1 MAIKLSDHFS
11 YKRLL
16 KFTLPSILMMIF
28 MSVYGIVDGIFVSN
42 FAGDAEFTALN
53 FIYPVIMIFSAPG
66 FMFGSGGSALI
77 SKTLGM
83 GDKKK
88 ANQIFSLVVYSTIV
102 CGIIFAIIG
111 LFSIKYIAMLMGAKG
126 TLLNNAV
133 KYATPIV
140 IALPVYM
147 LQLEFQTFFIT
158 AEKPK
163 LGFICTLCAG
173 LANIFLDFLCVGV
186 LGFGLVG
193 ASVATAVSQLVG
205 GIIPV
210 IYFSRK
216 NSSLLR
222 IGKPYFDFKALVK
235 ICTNGS
241 SELLSNVAMSLV
253 GMLYNIQLL
262 KYAGEGGVSAYGV
275 LSYVSMLFNAMF
287 IGFSIGTAPVI
298 GYHYGAKNNKELT
311 SLLKKSIVILLIT
324 SIAMFAIS
332 EATGG
337 IFANIF
343 VGNDLNTKEL
353 TIRGFTIFSFAFLFM
368 GFSIFLSSFFTA
380 LNDGFTSAM
389 ISFLRTIVFQ
399 VAAVIILPLILD
411 IDGIWISLVVAEFA
425 SIVVAIIFLFA
436 KKKKYNY

>member
-210 IYFSRK
+210 IYFFRK

>member
-1 MAIKLSDHFS
+1 MTIKLSDHFS

-173 LANIFLDFLCVGV
+173 LANIFLDFICVGV

-205 GIIPV
+205 GIIPI

>member
-173 LANIFLDFLCVGV
+173 LANIFLDFICVGV

-205 GIIPV
+205 GIIPI

-311 SLLKKSIVILLIT
+311 SLLKKSIVIVLIT

-353 TIRGFTIFSFAFLFM
+353 TIRGLTIFSFAFLFM
-368 GFSIFLSSFFTA
+368 GFSIFFSSFFTA

-389 ISFLRTIVFQ
+389 ISFLRTIIFQ
-399 VAAVIILPLILD
+399 VAAVIILPLIFD

-425 SIVVAIIFLFA
+425 SIVVAIIFLFT

>member
-1 MAIKLSDHFS
+1 MTIKLSDHFS

-205 GIIPV
+205 GIIPI

>member
-1 MAIKLSDHFS
+1 MTIKLSDHFS

-28 MSVYGIVDGIFVSN
+28 MSIYGIVDGIFVSN

-53 FIYPVIMIFSAPG
+53 FIYPVVMIFSAPG
-66 FMFGSGGSALI
+66 FMFGSGGSALV
-77 SKTLGM
+77 SKTLGT

-88 ANQIFSLVVYSTIV
+88 ANQIFSLVVYSTII

-111 LFSIKYIAMLMGAKG
+111 LFCIKYIAILMGAEG
-126 TLLNNAV
+126 TLLENSV
-133 KYATPIV
+133 KYATPII

-147 LQLEFQTFFIT
+147 LQLEFQTFFTT

-163 LGFICTLCAG
+163 MGFICTLCAG
-173 LANIFLDFLCVGV
+173 LTNIFLDFLCVGV

-193 ASVATAVSQLVG
+193 ASVATAVSQLIG
-205 GIIPV
+205 GIIPI

-222 IGKPYFDFKALVK
+222 IGKPYFEFKALIK

-241 SELLSNVAMSLV
+241 SELVSNVAMSLV

-262 KYAGEGGVSAYGV
+262 KYAGESGVSAYGV

-287 IGFSIGTAPVI
+287 IGYSIGTAPVI

-311 SLLKKSIVILLIT
+311 SLLKKSIVILFIT

-337 IFANIF
+337 LFASIF
-343 VGNDLNTKEL
+343 VGNDPITKEH
-353 TIRGFTIFSFAFLFM
+353 TIRGFIIFSFAFLFM
-368 GFSIFLSSFFTA
+368 GFSIFFSSFFTA

-399 VAAVIILPLILD
+399 VAAVIILPLIFD